1 MGWIDGQD
9 SDLVPGQCRLK
20 LGQFGESAGT
30 FGNTCQTVEF
40 FGLSFLDQVSI
51 LEIFVVSI
59 SGIPVSVCQGLY
71 GDEGSGAAEV
81 VFVFDGDT

>member
-9 SDLVPGQCRLK
+9 FDLVPGQCCLK
-20 LGQFGESAGT
+20 LGQLGESTGT

-40 FGLSFLDQVSI
+40 FGLSFLDRVSL
-51 LEIFVVSI
+51 LEISVVSI
-59 SGIPVSVCQGLY
+59 SGIPVSVCQGLH

-81 VFVFDGDT
+81 VFVLDGDT

>member
-9 SDLVPGQCRLK
+9 FYLVPRQRRLK
-20 LGQFGESAGT
+20 LGQFVESAGT
-30 FGNTCQTVEF
+30 FWTTCQRVEF
-40 FGLSFLDQVSI
+40 FGPSFLDRVSI

-59 SGIPVSVCQGLY
+59 SGIPVSIHQGLH
-71 GDEGSGAAEV
+71 GDDCSGAAEV

>member
-9 SDLVPGQCRLK
+9 FYLVPRQRRLK

-30 FGNTCQTVEF
+30 FWNTRQTVEF
-40 FGLSFLDQVSI
+40 FGPSFLDHVSS

-59 SGIPVSVCQGLY
+59 SGIPVRVHQGLH
-71 GDEGSGAAEV
+71 GDDGSGAAEA
-81 VFVFDGDT
+81 VFVFDGNT